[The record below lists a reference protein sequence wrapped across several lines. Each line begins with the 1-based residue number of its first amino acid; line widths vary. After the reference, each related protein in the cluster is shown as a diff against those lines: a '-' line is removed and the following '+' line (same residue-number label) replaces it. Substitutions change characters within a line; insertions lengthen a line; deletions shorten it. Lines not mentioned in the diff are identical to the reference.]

1 MQAAEVRPYWE
12 LLNRKKNQLVIK
24 RFMDITVSAAGLVV
38 MSAPMIAVALYI
50 KLDSPGP
57 VFFRQERITAYGRR
71 FRIHK
76 FRTMVSNAEGSGSA
90 VTAAGD
96 KRITRAGS
104 FLRRTKIDE
113 LPQLIDVLAGNMSLV
128 GTRPEAPCYVEHY
141 KPVYMATLLL
151 PAGITSEA
159 SLRFL
164 EEEELLRGVSDID
177 GYYIDNILPVKMIY
191 NLSELKMF
199 SIANDIRTIIRTLQA
214 AGGHSRTNLHFP
226 SNTTYDAKN
235 HLSYNKE

>member
-24 RFMDITVSAAGLVV
+24 RFMDLTVSVAGLMV
-38 MSAPMIAVALYI
+38 MSLPMIAIALYI

-57 VFFRQERITAYGRR
+57 VFFRQKRVTAYGRR

-76 FRTMVSNAEGSGSA
+76 FRTMAANAEGSGSA
-90 VTAAGD
+90 VTAAD
-96 KRITRAGS
+96 DIRITRAGS

-128 GTRPEAPCYVEHY
+128 GTRPEAECYVDQY
-141 KPVYMATLLL
+141 KPEYMATLLL

-164 EEEELLRGVSDID
+164 REEELLRGVSDID
-177 GYYIDNILPVKMIY
+177 GYYINSILPVKMKY
-191 NLSELKMF
+191 NLAELKRF
-199 SIANDIRTIIRTLQA
+199 SVPNDIRTIIRTLQA

-226 SNTTYDAKN
+226 TNTTYDAKN